1 MKIKLVTK
9 LVARQ
14 IEEFV
19 AVKAIAKDGRKISCY
34 FNDEAKEKV
43 FDCVGDLLPNH
54 VYVVE
59 VPADGFKINYDVSV
73 YPRLIID
80 DIINIEDM
88 GEIIKKPVEF

>member
-9 LVARQ
+9 LVEAQ

-19 AVKAIAKDGRKISCY
+19 AVKAITKNGRKISCY
-34 FNDEAKEKV
+34 FNDEAKDKV
-43 FDCVGDLLPNH
+43 FDCIGEFIPNH
-54 VYVVE
+54 VYVVD
-59 VPADGFKINYDVSV
+59 VPDDSFKINYDVSV

-88 GEIIKKPVEF
+88 GEIIEKPVEF

>member
-34 FNDEAKEKV
+34 FNDVAKDKV
-43 FDCVGDLLPNH
+43 TDFIGDLIPNH

-59 VPADGFKINYDVSV
+59 VTDDSFKINYDVSV

-88 GEIIKKPVEF
+88 GEIIEKPVEF

>member
-34 FNDEAKEKV
+34 FNDVAKDKI
-43 FDCVGDLLPNH
+43 FDSIGDFIPNH

-59 VPADGFKINYDVSV
+59 VPDDSFKINYDVSV
-73 YPRLIID
+73 YPRLIIN

-88 GEIIKKPVEF
+88 GEIIEKPVEF